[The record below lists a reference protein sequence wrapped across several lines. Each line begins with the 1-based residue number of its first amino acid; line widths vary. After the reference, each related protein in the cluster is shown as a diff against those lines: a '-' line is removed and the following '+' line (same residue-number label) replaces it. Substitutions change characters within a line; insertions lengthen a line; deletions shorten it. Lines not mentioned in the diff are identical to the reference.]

1 MLLPSLQEVLQKL
14 PRAGQGQVLKRVSD
28 AVPELQ
34 NVQPIFQ
41 PGQMD
46 DVLVSEPAEGLVDQV

>member
-1 MLLPSLQEVLQKL
+1 MLLLPLQEVLQKL
-14 PRAGQGQVLKRVSD
+14 PRAGQGQVLKSIGN
-28 AVPELQ
+28 PMPQLQ

-46 DVLVSEPAEGLVDQV
+46 DVLVPEPAEGPVDQL